1 MNPVNVFVHRVASV
15 AEVRALESIGVRMLG
30 VSLLQNTDLPDGR
43 SLAVPEA
50 AHVLTAVRSAQVV
63 VECDPDQAFEL
74 PEALRRGTFLWSPYQ
89 ANTLLL
95 RKASEQGYNV
105 IVGPVSLNGFF
116 DLRPGPPVVPE
127 LAYEY
132 QVRGGEPG
140 ALEDALTKPGI
151 YNKVREGAEEHRVY
165 VGFDVAP
172 KTASVALKALGPAW
186 HMLTLG
192 HPRVPPAGRHHQGLF
207 RLFDTLAALGLPAL
221 SDTELSPLEV
231 ADIEL
236 RQQGALQF
244 AKADGHANGKEPFD
258 LQKFSTFY
266 DLSHDVTAG
275 YPLETQIARWEER
288 YYLQSKH
295 VKTLAEFADYYR
307 MVETYR

>member
-1 MNPVNVFVHRVASV
+1 MNQVNVFVHRVASV

-30 VSLLQNTDLPDGR
+30 VSLLQNTDLSDGR
-43 SLAVPEA
+43 SLSVPEA
-50 AHVLTAVRSAQVV
+50 AHILTAVRSAQVV
-63 VECDPDQAFEL
+63 VECEPEQAFEL
-74 PEALRRGTFLWSPYQ
+74 PEALRRGTFLWSPYK

-140 ALEDALTKPGI
+140 ALDDALTKPGI
-151 YNKVREGAEEHRVY
+151 YNKVREGAEEHQVY

-172 KTASVALKALGPAW
+172 KTAGVARKALGPAW
-186 HMLTLG
+186 HMMTLG
-192 HPRVPPAGRHHQGLF
+192 HPRVLPAGRHHQAISGLF
-207 RLFDTLAALGLPAL
+207 GTLAALGLPAV
-221 SDTELSPLEV
+221 SDSEILRFRV
-231 ADIEL
+231 VDVEL
-236 RQQGALQF
+236 RQRGRLRF
-244 AKADGHANGKEPFD
+244 EKAHGHANGKEPFD
-258 LQKFSTFY
+258 LQRFAKLY

-307 MVETYR
+307 IVETYR